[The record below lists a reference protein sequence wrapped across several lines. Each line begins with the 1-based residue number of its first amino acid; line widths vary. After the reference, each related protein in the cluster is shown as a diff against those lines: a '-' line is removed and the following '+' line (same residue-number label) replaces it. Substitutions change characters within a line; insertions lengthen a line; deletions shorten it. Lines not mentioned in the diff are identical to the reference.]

1 MSKIESIAL
10 TIAGSEPETA
20 THRVWDPLIRVLH
33 WTIVLSVGFAA
44 WSGLVGGGRWIMPH
58 ATVGIVI
65 GIAVLTRLV
74 WGFVGTG
81 PARFREFLVGPVALL
96 EHLREMA
103 TGRAERHL
111 GHNPLGGWMIV
122 WLLVFLTIL
131 GVTGLLVLGGEFKA
145 GPAKALIAY
154 SPAMVAHLV
163 HRLAAWLLL
172 ALVALHIGGALF
184 ESFRTREN
192 LVRSMVT
199 GHKAA
204 LPRTRHGLAVA
215 TARPALTL
223 ALVAVITAATAA
235 IAVVG
240 MKRPVAG
247 VPVDMAGTD
256 YAANCADC
264 HAAYHPSLL
273 PAASWRAVMATL
285 DDHFGEDASID
296 PTLAGEITAWLVA
309 NAAEATDTK
318 PAHVLAA
325 VNPASPMDITTT
337 PFWIATHRPIP
348 DSRFAAAPVL
358 SKANCAACHTDAAQG
373 WFYPAAITLP
383 APVTAVASA
392 STQP

>member
-1 MSKIESIAL
+1 MSKIESFAL

-20 THRVWDPLIRVLH
+20 THRVWDPLIRLLH
-33 WTIVLSVGFAA
+33 WIIVFGVGFAA
-44 WSGLVGGGRWIMPH
+44 WSGLVGGGRWITAH
-58 ATVGIVI
+58 SAAGIVI
-65 GIAVLTRLV
+65 GIAVLIRLV

-81 PARFREFLVGPVALL
+81 PARFTSFLVGPVALL

-122 WLLVFLTIL
+122 WLLAVLSIL

-154 SPAMVAHLV
+154 SPAVVAHLV
-163 HRLAAWLLL
+163 HRLAAYLLL
-172 ALVALHIGGALF
+172 ALVVLHIAGALF

-204 LPRTRHGLAVA
+204 LPHTRHALAVA
-215 TARPALTL
+215 TARPAL
-223 ALVAVITAATAA
+223 ALTIAAVITAATAA
-235 IAVVG
+235 LAYVG
-240 MKRPVAG
+240 MKTPVAG
-247 VPVDMAGTD
+247 APVAMAGTD

-264 HAAYHPSLL
+264 HAAYHPSLM
-273 PAASWRAVMATL
+273 PAASWQQVMATL

-296 PTLAGEITAWLVA
+296 PASADSITAWLVA
-309 NAAEATDTK
+309 NAAESTDTK
-318 PAHVLAA
+318 PAHVLARL
-325 VNPASPMDITTT
+325 NPANPMEITTT
-337 PFWIATHRPIP
+337 PFWQATHRAIP

-373 WFYPAAITLP
+373 WFYPAAIALP
-383 APVTAVASA
+383 AAAPAGAATAP
-392 STQP
+392 QP